1 MSKMLGDSPSWVA
14 RILGCGEG
22 RAYFVKINVILININ
37 NYEQQLEFRFGVNG
51 LL

>member
-1 MSKMLGDSPSWVA
+1 MSKMLEDSPSWVA